1 MRRPPHG
8 ATSCPGPVRPA
19 AGYGRPLGRPGPY
32 LVLVGSSP
40 VSGEQSVGDGSDA
53 VAAVVV
59 VAELLPVA
67 QPVPLP
73 VSSAGAADAAQAVIS
88 VSASASPAEPGPT
101 PAA

>member
-8 ATSCPGPVRPA
+8 ATSRPGPVRPA

-32 LVLVGSSP
+32 LVLAGSSP
-40 VSGEQSVGDGSDA
+40 VSGEQRAEDGAD
-53 VAAVVV
+53 AAVS
-59 VAELLPVA
+59 LPVT
-67 QPVPLP
+67 LP
-73 VSSAGAADAAQAVIS
+73 VSSSAAADAAQAVIS